1 MLRQVGTKTRSEGVS
16 MISKEKEIR
25 ELRGISQSKAAALAD
40 VAPNTYRVWEAN
52 PAAVGPR
59 VRAKCE
65 ALIEKLSKN
74 SEAA

>member
-1 MLRQVGTKTRSEGVS
+1 M
-16 MISKEKEIR
+16 SKAKEIR
-25 ELRGISQSKAAALAD
+25 EKYGVSQSKAAAHAD

-52 PAAVGPR
+52 PEAVGPR

-65 ALIEKLSKN
+65 AVIEKLASKG

>member
-1 MLRQVGTKTRSEGVS
+1 